1 MSETP
6 SLSADERAELER
18 LRSEVATLRSQVQA
32 GGAKPTRPGAAVGG
46 RQRWRTIVATLC
58 IWVGRRGTA
67 GLAQGLDLAAG
78 AGQPATGPRP
88 LSGPVGPR
96 RPRGNRLTAPCP
108 LTDGGIEALA

>member
-6 SLSADERAELER
+6 SLSADERAGLER

-32 GGAKPTRPGAAVGG
+32 G
-46 RQRWRTIVATLC
+46 
-58 IWVGRRGTA
+58 
-67 GLAQGLDLAAG
+67 LDLAAG
-78 AGQPATGPRP
+78 LGQPARGPRP
-88 LSGPVGPR
+88 LSGPVGPG